1 VTDADTLLHS
11 DMAMET
17 QPAPGFDN
25 RISLQKLE
33 VFCLVVELGGVGRAA
48 DHLGVSQPVVTA
60 HMRTLQERVGTKLIR
75 RDGQRLHLTET
86 GEAVH
91 EWAKDVL
98 TRGREVARQVQG
110 LADGATGTAV
120 VIASMSVG
128 SYMLPEAVSAFARER
143 PRASITLLVSD
154 SEDAKAA
161 LEHGGAD
168 FAVLTGDPEMS
179 SATLV
184 AEPVCDHE
192 LILVASPGDTDVG
205 DVVAIEDLSRLRY
218 VCSPGTRP
226 RRRLV
231 DAALETIGVRER
243 RIAIQLGHPEALK
256 RATASGIGVCFVLRS
271 SVGSELEHG
280 TLREVAIE
288 GARLTVPI
296 VIVQRA
302 DKRFSPLQDVLRAT
316 IRETLVERYAA

>member
-33 VFCLVVELGGVGRAA
+33 VFCLVVELGGIGRAA

-60 HMRTLQERVGTKLIR
+60 HMRTLQERVGTKLIY

-205 DVVAIEDLSRLRY
+205 DAVAIEDLSRLRY
-218 VCSPGTRP
+218 ICSPGTRP

-302 DKRFSPLQDVLRAT
+302 DKRFSPLHDVLRAT

>member
-1 VTDADTLLHS
+1 MTGADTLGHS

-17 QPAPGFDN
+17 QPASGFDN

-33 VFCLVVELGGVGRAA
+33 VFCLVVELGGIGRAA

-60 HMRTLQERVGTKLIR
+60 HMRTLQERVGTKLIY

-98 TRGREVARQVQG
+98 TRGREVSRQVQG

-143 PRASITLLVSD
+143 PRASIILLVSD

-168 FAVLTGDPEMS
+168 FAVLTGDSEMS

-192 LILVASPGDTDVG
+192 LILVASPDDTEVG
-205 DVVAIEDLSRLRY
+205 DVVAIEDLRGCATSARPGPGRAGASSTPRWRPSASGTAASRSSSVIPRR
-218 VCSPGTRP
+218 SSARP
-226 RRRLV
+226 RR
-231 DAALETIGVRER
+231 ASACASCCAR
-243 RIAIQLGHPEALK
+243 RSCPSWSTARCARWRS
-256 RATASGIGVCFVLRS
+256 RARGSRCRS
-271 SVGSELEHG
+271 
-280 TLREVAIE
+280 
-288 GARLTVPI
+288 
-296 VIVQRA
+296 
-302 DKRFSPLQDVLRAT
+302 
-316 IRETLVERYAA
+316 

>member
-1 VTDADTLLHS
+1 
-11 DMAMET
+11 
-17 QPAPGFDN
+17 
-25 RISLQKLE
+25 
-33 VFCLVVELGGVGRAA
+33 
-48 DHLGVSQPVVTA
+48 
-60 HMRTLQERVGTKLIR
+60 VGTKLIY

-168 FAVLTGDPEMS
+168 FAVLTGDPEMG

-231 DAALETIGVRER
+231 DAALETIGVRDR

-256 RATASGIGVCFVLRS
+256 RATASGIGVCFALRS

>member
-1 VTDADTLLHS
+1 
-11 DMAMET
+11 MAMET

-33 VFCLVVELGGVGRAA
+33 VFCLVVELGGIGRAA

-60 HMRTLQERVGTKLIR
+60 HMRTLQERVGTKLIY

-168 FAVLTGDPEMS
+168 FAVMTSDSEMS

-192 LILVASPGDTDVG
+192 LILVASPDDTDVG

-231 DAALETIGVRER
+231 DAALETIGVGDR
-243 RIAIQLGHPEALK
+243 RIVIQLGHPEALK
-256 RATASGIGVCFVLRS
+256 RATASGIGVSLMLRS
-271 SVGSELEHG
+271 SVVAELEHG
-280 TLREVAIE
+280 TLREVAID

-302 DKRFSPLQDVLRAT
+302 DKRFSPLQDVLRTA
-316 IRETLVERYAA
+316 IRETLIERYAATV

>member
-33 VFCLVVELGGVGRAA
+33 VFCLVVELGGIGRAA

-60 HMRTLQERVGTKLIR
+60 HMRTLQERVGTKLIY

-205 DVVAIEDLSRLRY
+205 DAVAIEDLSRLRY

-302 DKRFSPLQDVLRAT
+302 DKRFSPLHDVLRAT